1 MTIGEKIFELRRSKG
16 VSQETMAFDL
26 AVSRQAVSKWE
37 TDQSIPDLDKIK
49 ALADYFE
56 VSIDYLVN
64 DIKNDNVFEKK
75 ESIDLNKTNYVK
87 RIVRIMLK
95 TSIAF
100 NILQFVLM
108 VYITIFQKWFLA
120 GIGNHGDLPFVFPF
134 GIYIE
139 YVIFNGFYLF
149 VAFYLLKQLREDSK
163 IIKDKIAFLI
173 IYAVLTTL
181 EFFFGYIETAIM
193 NVFGDEKLRLYLE
206 IVIQLQ
212 KHTVGLLL
220 ANVMVIVS
228 LVMVLVVKISDP
240 TRYKLPTVIKEYKAR
255 DSVFSFLIA
264 LFLGIPGLL
273 FEIIWLLDA
282 KTDNELRFKKMRFW
296 YIIGVVINI
305 SCWLISL
312 LIRILINL

>member
-37 TDQSIPDLDKIK
+37 TDQSIPDLDKIR

-64 DIKNDNVFEKK
+64 DVKSENVIEKK
-75 ESIDLNKTNYVK
+75 ENVDLNKTNYAK
-87 RIVRIMLK
+87 RITRIMLK

-100 NILQFVLM
+100 NILQFVLI

-149 VAFYLLKQLREDSK
+149 VAFYLLKQLREDTK
-163 IIKDKIAFLI
+163 IIKDKIVFLI
-173 IYAVLTTL
+173 IYASLMIL
-181 EFFFGYIETAIM
+181 EIYFGYIETAIM
-193 NVFGDEKLRLYLE
+193 NLFGDEKLRLYLE
-206 IVIQLQ
+206 IVMQVQ
-212 KHTVGLLL
+212 RHSVGLIL
-220 ANVMVIVS
+220 ANIMVIIS
-228 LVMVLVVKISDP
+228 LVIVLVVKISDP
-240 TRYKLPTVIKEYKAR
+240 TKYKLPSVIKEYKAK
-255 DSVFSFLIA
+255 DSVLSFLIG
-264 LFLGIPGLL
+264 LLLGIPGLL

-282 KTDNELRFKKMRFW
+282 KTDNEFRFKKMRFW
-296 YIIGVVINI
+296 YIMGVLVNI
-305 SCWLISL
+305 VCWLISL
-312 LIRILINL
+312 IIRILINL

>member
-37 TDQSIPDLDKIK
+37 TDQSIPDLDKIR

-64 DIKNDNVFEKK
+64 DVKSEDITEKK
-75 ESIDLNKTNYVK
+75 ESIDLNKTNYAK
-87 RIVRIMLK
+87 RITRIMLK

-100 NILQFVLM
+100 NILQFVLI
-108 VYITIFQKWFLA
+108 VYITIFQKWFLT
-120 GIGNHGDLPFVFPF
+120 GVGNHDDLPFVFPF

-149 VAFYLLKQLREDSK
+149 VAFYLLKQLREDTK
-163 IIKDKIAFLI
+163 IVKDKIVFLI
-173 IYAVLTTL
+173 IYASLTIL

-193 NVFGDEKLRLYLE
+193 NLFGDEKLRLYLE
-206 IVIQLQ
+206 IVMQLQ
-212 KHTVGLLL
+212 RHSVGLVL
-220 ANVMVIVS
+220 ANIMVIIS
-228 LVMVLVVKISDP
+228 LVIVLVVKINDP
-240 TRYKLPTVIKEYKAR
+240 TKYKLPTVIKEYKAR
-255 DSVFSFLIA
+255 DSVFSFLIG

-282 KTDNELRFKKMRFW
+282 KTDNEFRFKKMRFW
-296 YIIGVVINI
+296 YIMGVVVNI
-305 SCWLISL
+305 VCWLIDL
-312 LIRILINL
+312 IIRIIIN